1 MGPERRLPGHLAPR
15 PVLSPTRIT
24 LENKGKIRPQLDL
37 ENAFSGASGG
47 GNATAAQP
55 SLQRKTLIYTAS
67 TSKPESSREL

>member
-47 GNATAAQP
+47 GDGPDVEP
-55 SLQRKTLIYTAS
+55 SPPLNPHS
-67 TSKPESSREL
+67 PSKSMISLS

>member
-47 GNATAAQP
+47 GSGSATQLSP
-55 SLQRKTLIYTAS
+55 VPVSD
-67 TSKPESSREL
+67 SKG

>member
-47 GNATAAQP
+47 ADGTEGERSLP
-55 SLQRKTLIYTAS
+55 SR
-67 TSKPESSREL
+67 